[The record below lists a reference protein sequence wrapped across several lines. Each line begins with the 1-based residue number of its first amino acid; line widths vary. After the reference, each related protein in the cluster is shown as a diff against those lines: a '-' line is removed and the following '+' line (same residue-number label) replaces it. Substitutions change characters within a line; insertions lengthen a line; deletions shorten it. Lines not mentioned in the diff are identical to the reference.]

1 MSRPQH
7 HIPLQHRDA
16 LVEELANICA
26 QKFATDNEESE
37 EGVRCVG
44 APILDHNG
52 KALAAVSVSGPAY
65 RLSISRLIALSTLV
79 MDTAMTISS
88 RLGYVAQN

>member
-1 MSRPQH
+1 LIANTSTT
-7 HIPLQHRDA
+7 ITERDA
-16 LVEELANICA
+16 LVEELANIRA
-26 QKFATDNEESE
+26 QKFAIDNEESE

-44 APILDHNG
+44 TPILDHNG

-65 RLSISRLIALSTLV
+65 RLSISRLIALSTMV
-79 MDTAMTISS
+79 MDTVMNISG